1 MGSTRALDWMF
12 ASTSWRWT
20 RGHQRAMRLVQT
32 VGELSK
38 YRYIYLEEGNNL
50 SSRKKISPWMWKRG
64 TVKEKGEGPAPGM
77 DAAETRWVSGF
88 DFDFSVS

>member
-1 MGSTRALDWMF
+1 MGGTRALNWVF

-32 VGELSK
+32 ARELSK
-38 YRYIYLEEGNNL
+38 HRYVCLEEANKL
-50 SSRKKISPWMWKRG
+50 SSRKKISSWMWKRG
-64 TVKEKGEGPAPGM
+64 TVKEKGEGPVPGM
-77 DAAETRWVSGF
+77 DAAETMWVSGF